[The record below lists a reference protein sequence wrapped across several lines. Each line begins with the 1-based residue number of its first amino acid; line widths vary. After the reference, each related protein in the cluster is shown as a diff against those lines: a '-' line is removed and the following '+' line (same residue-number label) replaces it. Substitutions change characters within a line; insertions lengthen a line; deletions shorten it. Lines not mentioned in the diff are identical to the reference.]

1 MSIDKDNLNKE
12 EKLKESWQVN
22 LKHFLKSL
30 RSEKGLSQTG
40 LGKILGCSD
49 STIAL
54 LESNKSDNRVIS
66 SLIMLNRLGALE
78 SKNALHMV
86 KKLIAGVSD
95 DEENVFDQEGL
106 LQCLSE
112 VPYRL
117 TYPFE
122 KKISELY
129 SQNKNEKIN
138 QVISIATKLM
148 YLDEGTLSNIEDI
161 SEKLKGNIR
170 DNCN

>member
-1 MSIDKDNLNKE
+1 
-12 EKLKESWQVN
+12 
-22 LKHFLKSL
+22 
-30 RSEKGLSQTG
+30 
-40 LGKILGCSD
+40 
-49 STIAL
+49 
-54 LESNKSDNRVIS
+54 
-66 SLIMLNRLGALE
+66 
-78 SKNALHMV
+78 MV
-86 KKLIAGVSD
+86 KKLIAGASD
-95 DEENVFDQEGL
+95 DEENIFDQEGL

-138 QVISIATKLM
+138 QVVSIATKLM
-148 YLDEGTLSNIEDI
+148 FLDKETLSNIEDI
-161 SEKLKGNIR
+161 SEKLKGSIR